1 MFRLIHQIITE
12 VRLIREAEARHENL
26 QNEIK
31 SLKSQ
36 LAEAKERE
44 KSASDYASKYVDALY
59 RHVPDSQQ
67 RWAVI
72 VDVNSKNA

>member
-1 MFRLIHQIITE
+1 MLRLIHQIITE

-36 LAEAKERE
+36 LAEAKELE
-44 KSASDYASKYVDALY
+44 KSANDYAARHIDALR
-59 RHVPDSQQ
+59 RHVPDAQQ

-72 VDVNSKNA
+72 IDVNSKNA